1 MFHELCNTRK
11 IGCSKWGTV
20 INLAFIHLD
29 LGDAAAGGGE
39 GAEAADAGAG
49 GLAG

>member
-1 MFHELCNTRK
+1 MFHELCNTRQ
-11 IGCSKWGTV
+11 IGRSKWGTV
-20 INLAFIHLD
+20 INLASIHLD
-29 LGDAAAGGGE
+29 LGHAAAGGGE